1 MKAMTPMMM
10 PKKQAMT
17 DRIMKAR
24 VASQYAV
31 SDQPETSQHIST
43 LYNILMDTFFCPR
56 CDCLTD
62 AVCVHYAFSRYTV
75 APQAHM
81 RETAGLAVLH
91 PVIGGSGDHQEYVPY
106 SCTEQSTSHKA
117 VHLAPTNTLTK
128 YESIIKL
135 IHQDDILLKT
145 YF

>member
-1 MKAMTPMMM
+1 MKAMTPIMM
-10 PKKQAMT
+10 PKKQAMMA
-17 DRIMKAR
+17 RIMKAR
-24 VASQYAV
+24 VASQYAI
-31 SDQPETSQHIST
+31 SNQPETSQYIST
-43 LYNILMDTFFCPR
+43 LNNILIDAFFSI
-56 CDCLTD
+56 LTN
-62 AVCVHYAFSRYTV
+62 AVCVQYTFSRYTV

-106 SCTEQSTSHKA
+106 SCTKQSTSHKA

-135 IHQDDILLKT
+135 IKMVF
-145 YF
+145 Y